1 MRQKVAAS
9 LVVFGIAVL
18 PACSSASSSSSSAS
32 STGTT
37 ASTPA
42 TSGPVVGPPT
52 QSAPTANAKISV
64 RPATG
69 NRNSRFV
76 VSFIAPDRTG
86 QVGGA
91 LRRYQVGANIAQRQ
105 GCVAAA
111 GNTVNASSAGARVF
125 TRLIPVG
132 GHWCTGTYKGKII
145 ETTSPRCEPGKVCPA
160 FIGILKVI
168 GTFKFRVEP

>member
-1 MRQKVAAS
+1 MRQTFAAS

-32 STGTT
+32 RTGTT
-37 ASTPA
+37 ASTPPS
-42 TSGPVVGPPT
+42 TGPVVGPPT
-52 QSAPTANAKISV
+52 QPGSTAKAKIRV
-64 RPATG
+64 RPGTG
-69 NRNSRFV
+69 HGHTGFL

-86 QVGGA
+86 QIGGA

-105 GCVAAA
+105 GCVAAV
-111 GNTVNASSAGARVF
+111 GNTVNASRAGARVF
-125 TRLIPVG
+125 TRLTPVG

-160 FIGILKVI
+160 FIGILKVV